1 MKETLPAVEV
11 LMKKFEK
18 TLDENEKLKTE
29 NKNLKEEVQR
39 LIDDRTC
46 IICMDNEI
54 LYLFLPCKH
63 LVSCENCAQNAALK
77 ECPLCRKVIQK
88 RLKTYMS

>member
-29 NKNLKEEVQR
+29 NKNLKAEVQR

-54 LYLFLPCKH
+54 LCLFLPCKH
-63 LVSCENCAQNAALK
+63 LVSCENCAQNPALK